1 MDKLIGVPPITITR
15 LEGDTYINC
24 TNQIDQGVKGS
35 LAVYKDDSQAITH
48 TTDILQPSSVKG
60 YTV

>member
-35 LAVYKDDSQAITH
+35 LAVYKDDS
-48 TTDILQPSSVKG
+48 
-60 YTV
+60 